1 MHDHWKSIISSRTSS
16 KEVVAAMVSQFGN
29 MRELQDD
36 HDFEQ
41 QISECIQY
49 VTDWFSTASRAG
61 LPLSDNPF
69 HSCAN
74 ILDFIAVGSNE
85 KKRWPQKFIPAFAE
99 GDEETIYE
107 VAGVGKVSR
116 LVTPEAITRDIVHRK
131 VNFARYIH
139 AVSKLSTTGASEY
152 WAARTPDGE
161 LVAIGETLRGVVL
174 GAIFTTSENRMAAED
189 IVTAY
194 IVDKQLPMITAT
206 SVSGLVFSEN
216 GAFYRLNEMPAGLT
230 IRGDVEIT
238 AKHADNWP
246 EGITVEGSLRFL
258 SEPSNM
264 RVTPARLHVAGDLV
278 WVGGNIESLGDGLI
292 VGGNTRL
299 HCENL
304 TKVGAGCCFGGD
316 LWLENEAILDQ
327 NFTVAG
333 KVFTGD
339 IKTRRQLEY
348 PRRSLVKRLLRMK

>member
-1 MHDHWKSIISSRTSS
+1 
-16 KEVVAAMVSQFGN
+16 
-29 MRELQDD
+29 
-36 HDFEQ
+36 
-41 QISECIQY
+41 
-49 VTDWFSTASRAG
+49 
-61 LPLSDNPF
+61 
-69 HSCAN
+69 
-74 ILDFIAVGSNE
+74 
-85 KKRWPQKFIPAFAE
+85 
-99 GDEETIYE
+99 
-107 VAGVGKVSR
+107 
-116 LVTPEAITRDIVHRK
+116 
-131 VNFARYIH
+131 
-139 AVSKLSTTGASEY
+139 
-152 WAARTPDGE
+152 
-161 LVAIGETLRGVVL
+161 VAIGETLRGVVL